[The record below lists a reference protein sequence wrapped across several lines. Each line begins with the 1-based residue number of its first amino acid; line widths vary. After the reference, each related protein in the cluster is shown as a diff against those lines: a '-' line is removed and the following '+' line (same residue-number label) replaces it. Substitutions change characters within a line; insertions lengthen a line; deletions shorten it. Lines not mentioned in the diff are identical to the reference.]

1 MAFKTEKQIEKQLA
15 FQDRPLT
22 LPDGTERIFSMTLQH
37 WEAAEFMN
45 RRYSNWAYLTRHATS
60 LAQTYDVDLDQA
72 LATVINRLHTW
83 YKAQVDARLTI
94 EPGPCP
100 MFSYRLPNV

>member
-1 MAFKTEKQIEKQLA
+1 MAFKTENQIEKQLK
-15 FQDRPLT
+15 FQDRPLV

-45 RRYSNWAYLTRHATS
+45 RRYTSWEYLTRHATS
-60 LAQTYDVDLDQA
+60 LAKAYDVDLDQA
-72 LATVINRLHTW
+72 LATVINRIHTW
-83 YKAQVDARLTI
+83 YKIQVGTPLSV

-100 MFSYRLPNV
+100 MFSHSLPDA